1 MYKCQAKK
9 WVLTIISPLI
19 LVASCATSERHYD
32 QRIDVASG
40 KPQWVLHGTQTSKTE
55 RGRIFLGVGEAQT
68 NGEFSRQATTA
79 NRRAREELEQMVQR
93 FIEVVSRDYI
103 ASGAAAPAGFQEHQ
117 APRYITEMTGLVLPK
132 AQIME
137 HWVDRDSEK
146 IFAIAEIDYSQL
158 VSLIDE
164 SSAVNP
170 GFKDYLK
177 DRGELVFDR
186 IATQH

>member
-1 MYKCQAKK
+1 MHNCQSTK
-9 WVLTIISPLI
+9 WVVAIITPLI
-19 LVASCATSERHYD
+19 LIVSCATSERHYD
-32 QRIDVASG
+32 QRLDSATG
-40 KPQWVLHGTQTSKTE
+40 KPQWVLNGTQTSKTE

-68 NGEFSRQATTA
+68 NVEFSRQATAA
-79 NRRAREELEQMVQR
+79 NQRAKDELEQMVER

-103 ASGAAAPAGFQEHQ
+103 ASGTAVSAGFLEHQ
-117 APRYITEMTGLVLPK
+117 APRYITEMTSIVLPK

-137 HWVDRDSEK
+137 HWVDRNSER
-146 IFAIAEIDYSQL
+146 IFAIAEIEYNQV
-158 VSLIDE
+158 VSLLYE
-164 SSAVNP
+164 SSTVNA

>member
-1 MYKCQAKK
+1 MHCIQSTK
-9 WVLTIISPLI
+9 WVVTIILPLI
-19 LVASCATSERHYD
+19 LIVSCSTANHHYD
-32 QRIDVASG
+32 QSVDVTTG

-68 NGEFSRQATTA
+68 NGDFSRQASAA
-79 NRRAREELEQMVQR
+79 NRHAREELEQMVER

-103 ASGAAAPAGFQEHQ
+103 ASGAAAPAGYMANQ
-117 APRYITEMTGLVLPK
+117 APHYVTEMTGIVLPK

-137 HWVDRDSEK
+137 HWVDQDREK
-146 IFAIAEIDYSQL
+146 IFAIAEIDYPQL
-158 VSLIDE
+158 VSLIEE
-164 SSAVNP
+164 SSTVNP

-177 DRGELVFDR
+177 SRGELVFDR

>member
-1 MYKCQAKK
+1 MDRIHSTK
-9 WVLTIISPLI
+9 WVVTIITPLI
-19 LVASCATSERHYD
+19 LIASCTATNHHYD
-32 QRIDVASG
+32 QSIDVETG
-40 KPQWVLHGTQTSKTE
+40 KPQWVMHGTQTSKTE

-68 NGEFSRQATTA
+68 NGEFSRQATAA
-79 NRRAREELEQMVQR
+79 NRRAKEELEHMLER

-103 ASGAAAPAGFQEHQ
+103 ASGAAAPAGYLEHQ
-117 APRYITEMTGLVLPK
+117 APHYVTEMTRIVLPN

-137 HWVDRDSEK
+137 HWVDEDSEK
-146 IFAIAEIDYSQL
+146 IFAIAEIDYLQV
-158 VSLIDE
+158 VSLIEE

-177 DRGELVFDR
+177 SRGELVFDR